1 MRGSRWKPV
10 SSGLGTSV
18 EAVITIGDVTFGG
31 GLDLVLLDLAEQL
44 FNRLLGTLSV
54 AQNSWVLNQAPSEVE
69 ESTLL
74 LLQKA
79 CNVALHY
86 GRH

>member
-1 MRGSRWKPV
+1 MEACLLRVRHFCR
-10 SSGLGTSV
+10 SSHHNWRCY
-18 EAVITIGDVTFGG
+18 FWG